1 LTLFLSASTFP
12 YMRLLISIMLLLFFA
27 MPATAAEQVYYIG
40 PHDGVDLRLRP
51 DNKAAISNHFPH
63 KTEVKIIK
71 RDRNWAKVQILDHTA
86 IRGWVPAGAVR
97 KSSNVTPSSST
108 SFLSSFTSLFRSPEP
123 QQKTA
128 VLGVRG
134 LEGEDGKVADKEA
147 SGKAIRIVEWMDTL
161 NVPQSEVASFVEE
174 GNLKP

>member
-1 LTLFLSASTFP
+1 
-12 YMRLLISIMLLLFFA
+12 MLLLFLAIPA
-27 MPATAAEQVYYIG
+27 MAADQVYYIG

-51 DNKAAISNHFPH
+51 DNRAAISNHFPH

-71 RDRNWAKVQILDHTA
+71 RDRNWAKIQILDHTA

-97 KSSNVTPSSST
+97 KSSTVTPSTSSS
-108 SFLSSFTSLFRSPEP
+108 SFFSSFTSLFRQSPQ

-134 LEGEDGKVADKEA
+134 LEGGGGAADKEA
-147 SGKAIRIVEWMDTL
+147 SEKAVRIVEWMDTL
-161 NVPQSEVASFVEE
+161 NVPPNEVASFVKD